1 MDLDTQT
8 HLKSLRDALQ
18 YRLATLEAELRGAE
32 QERIQDASAAAPEV
46 SDRKDIAAHNEAAE
60 VAEGSEAR
68 DREEAAG
75 VTAAL
80 QRLDAG
86 TYGNCLDCG
95 EAIGWHRLQVQPA
108 AERCVACQAA
118 AERQRLRR

>member
-8 HLKSLRDALQ
+8 HLKSLRGALE
-18 YRLATLEAELRGAE
+18 YRVGTLQAELHAAE
-32 QERIQDASAAAPEV
+32 QQRIHDASAASPEV

-68 DREEAAG
+68 DREEAAR
-75 VTAAL
+75 VTEAL

-86 TYGNCLDCG
+86 TYGNCLGCG
-95 EAIGWHRLQVQPA
+95 EPIGWHRLLVQPA
-108 AERCVACQAA
+108 AARCVACQAI
-118 AERQRLRR
+118 AEHQRPRG

>member
-8 HLKSLRDALQ
+8 HLKSLRDALE
-18 YRLATLEAELRGAE
+18 YRLATLEAELRAAE

-68 DREEAAG
+68 DREEAAS